1 MTSPPAILVALFAAA
16 APAPKP
22 AEPSPPAAAAP
33 YLPAEAVAD
42 ARAGALEIVGVGA
55 WPGLFRRLT
64 CVYRNERVFVV
75 DERCSEPREPSA
87 LTVLVLS
94 PTRGRATIFADAGGP
109 IGRARRPGYKSFGAA
124 STAPRPPPG
133 SLDLAASYE
142 ELVAYEADA
151 PGAVRA
157 TCSAG
162 TQRPEGFCSK
172 GTLVSA
178 AEYAASVG
186 PFLSSPP
193 DGWFELVG
201 ALVKLRVRAHAS
213 IRPAAL
219 PLPRLVAWGASWA
232 RDLDVTVDEGNLK
245 RVGNQYGRTASM
257 ALTADGG
264 VLMAG
269 TTTSGGATVPG
280 VVRADAN
287 GAKRWFKAFPERG
300 FVTHEIAAVA
310 ALPDGALVLSPGY
323 PDPGWKPTARLLR
336 LDVNGNVRWQWFGRG
351 KDRHRIPQVVTAQ
364 PTPKGTILL
373 RGYIQ
378 LVADGDV
385 HGWTAE
391 LDGKGKTLREEV
403 GEVLPDHA
411 ASFE

>member
-1 MTSPPAILVALFAAA
+1 MTSHPALLLALIAL

-22 AEPSPPAAAAP
+22 PEPSPPAASAP
-33 YLPAEAVAD
+33 YLPAEAIAD
-42 ARAGALEIVGVGA
+42 ARSGPLEIVGVGG

-94 PTRGRATIFADAGGP
+94 PTRGRATIFADAGAP

-162 TQRPEGFCSK
+162 TQRPEGSCSR
-172 GTLVSA
+172 GAPVSA
-178 AEYAASVG
+178 AEYAAAVG
-186 PFLSSPP
+186 PFLASPP
-193 DGWFELVG
+193 DGWFELVRT
-201 ALVKLRVRAHAS
+201 LVKLRVRAHAS

-219 PLPRLVAWGASWA
+219 PPPRLVAWGASWA
-232 RDLDVTVDEGNLK
+232 RDQDVTVDEGNLK
-245 RVGNQYGRTASM
+245 RVGNPFGRTASM
-257 ALTADGG
+257 ALTSDGG
-264 VLMAG
+264 VLIAG
-269 TTTSGGATVPG
+269 TTTRGGAAVPG

-287 GAKRWFKAFPERG
+287 GARRWLKAFPERG
-300 FVTHEIAAVA
+300 FVTHEIASVA

-336 LDVNGNVRWQWFGRG
+336 LDAR
-351 KDRHRIPQVVTAQ
+351 
-364 PTPKGTILL
+364 
-373 RGYIQ
+373 
-378 LVADGDV
+378 
-385 HGWTAE
+385 
-391 LDGKGKTLREEV
+391 GKTLREEV

>member
-1 MTSPPAILVALFAAA
+1 MTSHPALLLALLAL
-16 APAPKP
+16 APAPRP
-22 AEPSPPAAAAP
+22 AEPSPPVAFAP

-42 ARAGALEIVGVGA
+42 ARSGPLELVGVGA

-64 CVYRNERVFVV
+64 CVYRNGRVFVV

-94 PTRGRATIFADAGGP
+94 PTRGRATIFADAGAP

-124 STAPRPPPG
+124 STAPRPPPA
-133 SLDLAASYE
+133 SLAGAASYE
-142 ELVAYEADA
+142 DVVAYETTA
-151 PGAVRA
+151 PAEVRA

-162 TQRPEGFCSK
+162 TQRPGGSCSR
-172 GTLVSA
+172 GAPVSA

-186 PFLSSPP
+186 PFLASPP

-201 ALVKLRVRAHAS
+201 ELVKLRVRAHAS

-245 RVGNQYGRTASM
+245 RVGNPFGRTASM
-257 ALTADGG
+257 ALTSDGG
-264 VLMAG
+264 VLIAG
-269 TTTSGGATVPG
+269 TTTRGGAAVPG
-280 VVRADAN
+280 VVRADSS
-287 GAKRWFKAFPERG
+287 GARRWLKAFPERG
-300 FVTHEIAAVA
+300 FLTHEIASVA

-336 LDVNGNVRWQWFGRG
+336 LDANGNVRWQWLGRG
-351 KDRHRIPQVVTAQ
+351 KDRHAIPQVVTAQ
-364 PTPKGTILL
+364 PTPKGTVLL
-373 RGYIQ
+373 RGYVQ
-378 LVADGDV
+378 LLADGDV
-385 HGWTAE
+385 HAWTAE

>member
-1 MTSPPAILVALFAAA
+1 MTSLHAPLLALLALA
-16 APAPKP
+16 APAKP
-22 AEPSPPAAAAP
+22 AEPAPTVAFAP

-42 ARAGALEIVGVGA
+42 ARSGPLEIVGVGA
-55 WPGLFRRLT
+55 WPGLHRRLT

-75 DERCSEPREPSA
+75 DERCSDPREPSA

-94 PTRGRATIFADAGGP
+94 PTRGRATIFADAGAP

-124 STAPRPPPG
+124 STAPRSPPA
-133 SLDLAASYE
+133 SLAGAATYE
-142 ELVAYEADA
+142 EVLAYETTALVE
-151 PGAVRA
+151 VRA
-157 TCSAG
+157 SCSAG
-162 TQRPEGFCSK
+162 TGRPEGFCSK
-172 GTLVSA
+172 GAPVPA
-178 AEYAASVG
+178 AVYAASIA
-186 PFLSSPP
+186 PFLGSPP
-193 DGWFELVG
+193 DDWFELVG

-245 RVGNQYGRTASM
+245 RVGNPLGRTAAM
-257 ALTADGG
+257 ALTSDGG
-264 VLMAG
+264 LLIAG
-269 TTTSGGATVPG
+269 TTIRGGAAVPG
-280 VVRADAN
+280 VVRTDAS
-287 GAKRWFKAFPERG
+287 GARRWLKAFPERG
-300 FVTHEIAAVA
+300 FVTHEIAGVA

-323 PDPGWKPTARLLR
+323 PNAGWKPTARLLR
-336 LDVNGNVRWQWFGRG
+336 LDAKGNVRWQWLGRG
-351 KDRHRIPQVVTAQ
+351 KDKHQIPQVVTAQ
-364 PTPKGTILL
+364 PTPTGTILL
-373 RGYIQ
+373 RGYVQ

-391 LDGKGKTLREEV
+391 VGGTGRTIREEV